1 MALKVERIDACR
13 WRIPREGAMRTE
25 GLVFASDALMAILK
39 EEQALEQV
47 ANVATLP
54 GIVGPSIAMPDIHWG
69 YGFPIG
75 GVAAF
80 DPDQDGV
87 VSPGGVGYDI
97 NCGVRLLRS
106 ALEAEEIRPQLKA
119 LADALFRNVPSGVGS
134 HRRDLRLSVHEERQV
149 LQQGAR
155 WAVAHGF
162 GAEADLDHIEEGGT
176 IPGADPEYISERA
189 LERGRA
195 QLGTLGSGNH
205 FLEVQVVEQ
214 IGDAAA
220 AEALG
225 LFPGQVTVTI
235 HTGSRGFGYQVC
247 DDYLR
252 VMLAASRKY
261 GIELPDRQLCCAPL
275 VSPEG
280 RQYLAAMACA
290 ANFAFANRQL
300 ITAWVRESFEQVLGR
315 GPGDL
320 RLSVIYDVCHNIAK
334 YETHLVGGRERRL
347 CVHRKGATR
356 AFPPGHPQTPE
367 LYKKVGQPVLI
378 PGDMGRYSY
387 VLVGTQGA
395 FEETFGSTCHGAG
408 RVMSRHAAKKVA
420 HGRSIEAELAARGIL
435 IRAASR
441 ATVVEEIPEAYKDV
455 MEVVNVVEQAGIGKI
470 VARLRPMAV
479 IKG

>member
-1 MALKVERIDACR
+1 MAVKVERIDACR
-13 WRIPREGAMRTE
+13 WRIPKTGAMRTE
-25 GLVFASDALMAILK
+25 GLVFASEALMRVLEK
-39 EEQALEQV
+39 EQALEQV
-47 ANVATLP
+47 RNVATLP

-80 DPDQDGV
+80 DPDEDGV

-106 ALEAEEIRPQLKA
+106 ALSAEEIRPQLGR
-119 LADALFRNVPSGVGS
+119 LADRLFHNIPSGVGS
-134 HRRDLRLSVHEERQV
+134 QRRDLKLSVHEERKV

-155 WAVAHGF
+155 WAVEHGF
-162 GAEADLDHIEEGGT
+162 GSEEDLRHIEEGGV
-176 IPGADPEYISERA
+176 IPGADPELVSDRA

-205 FLEVQVVEQ
+205 FIEVQTVDE
-214 IGDAAA
+214 IGDAEA

-252 VMLAASRKY
+252 MMLAASRKY

-275 VSPEG
+275 LSPEG
-280 RQYLAAMACA
+280 RQYLHAMACA

-300 ITAWVRESFEQVLGR
+300 ITAWVRESFEQALEK
-315 GPGDL
+315 GPGEL

-334 YETHLVGGRERRL
+334 YETHKVGKKERRL

-356 AFPPGHPQTPE
+356 AFPPGHPETPE
-367 LYKKVGQPVLI
+367 LYRKVGQPVLI

-408 RVMSRHAAKKVA
+408 RVLSRHASKKEA
-420 HGRSIEAELAARGIL
+420 RGRNIEAELAARGII

-441 ATVVEEIPEAYKDV
+441 ATVAEEISEAYKDV
-455 MEVVNVVEQAGIGKI
+455 MEVVNVVQQAGIGKI
-470 VARLRPMAV
+470 VARLKPMAV

>member
-1 MALKVERIDACR
+1 MNLKVEQIDACR
-13 WRIPREGAMRTE
+13 WRIPRQGVMRTE
-25 GLVFASDALMAILK
+25 GLVFANRRMMEELRK
-39 EEQALEQV
+39 EQALEQV

-80 DPDQDGV
+80 DPDEGI

-106 ALEAEEIRPQLKA
+106 ALSAGDAVPRLKE
-119 LADALFRNVPSGVGS
+119 LADALFRNIPSGVGS
-134 HRRDLRLSVHEERQV
+134 HRRDLKLSIQEERKV
-149 LQQGAR
+149 LRKGAS
-155 WAVAHGF
+155 WAVEQGF
-162 GAEADLDHIEEGGT
+162 GSAEDLNHIEEGGT
-176 IPGADPEYISERA
+176 IAEADPELVSDRA

-205 FLEVQVVEQ
+205 FIEIQQVEE
-214 IGDAAA
+214 IMDTRAADC
-220 AEALG
+220 LG
-225 LFPGQVTVTI
+225 LFAGQLTVSI

-252 VMLAASRKY
+252 TMLRAAQKY
-261 GIELPDRQLCCAPL
+261 GISLPDRQLCCAPL
-275 VSPEG
+275 TSPEAS
-280 RQYLAAMACA
+280 QYLAAMACA

-300 ITAWVRESFEQVLGR
+300 ITAWVRESFQQVLAL
-315 GPGDL
+315 GPADL

-334 YETHLVGGRERRL
+334 WETHQVQGRPRRL

-356 AFPPGHPQTPE
+356 AFPPGHPETPE
-367 LYKKVGQPVLI
+367 LYRQVGQPVLI

-387 VLVGTQGA
+387 VLVGTATA
-395 FEETFGSTCHGAG
+395 FAETFGSTCHGAG
-408 RVMSRHAAKKVA
+408 RVLSRHAAKNQA
-420 HGRSIEAELAARGIL
+420 RGRDIVAELAKKGIL
-435 IRAASR
+435 IRAAGR
-441 ATVVEEIPEAYKDV
+441 ATVAEEIPEAYKDV
-455 MEVVNVVEQAGIGKI
+455 RDVVGVVEQAGIGKI
-470 VARLRPMAV
+470 VARLKPLAV

>member
-1 MALKVERIDACR
+1 MAVKVERIDACR
-13 WRIPREGAMRTE
+13 WRIPKEGAMRTD
-25 GLVFASDALMAILK
+25 GLVFASEALMRVLEK
-39 EEQALEQV
+39 EQALEQV
-47 ANVATLP
+47 RNVATLP

-80 DPDQDGV
+80 DPDENGV

-106 ALEAEEIRPQLKA
+106 VLTADEIRPQLA
-119 LADALFRNVPSGVGS
+119 RLADRLYHNVPSGVGS
-134 HRRDLRLSVHEERQV
+134 QRRDLKLSVHEERKV
-149 LQQGAR
+149 LEQGAR

-162 GAEADLDHIEEGGT
+162 GSEEDLRHIEEGGT
-176 IPGADPEYISERA
+176 IAGADPEMVSERA

-205 FLEVQVVEQ
+205 FIEVQMVEE
-214 IGDAAA
+214 IGDAVA

-235 HTGSRGFGYQVC
+235 HTGSRGLGYQVC

-252 VMLAASRKY
+252 LMLHASRKY
-261 GIELPDRQLCCAPL
+261 GIDLPDRQLCCAPL
-275 VSPEG
+275 LSPEG
-280 RQYLAAMACA
+280 RQYLHAMACA
-290 ANFAFANRQL
+290 ANFAFANRQM
-300 ITAWVRESFEQVLGR
+300 ITAWVRESFEQALGKS
-315 GPGDL
+315 PGEL

-334 YETHLVGGRERRL
+334 YETHKVEKKERRL

-356 AFPPGHPQTPE
+356 AFPPGHPETPE

-387 VLVGTQGA
+387 VLVGTEGA
-395 FEETFGSTCHGAG
+395 FSETFGSTCHGAG
-408 RVMSRHAAKKVA
+408 RVLSRHAAKKEA
-420 HGRSIEAELAARGIL
+420 RGHNIEVELAARGIL
-435 IRAASR
+435 VRAASR
-441 ATVVEEIPEAYKDV
+441 ATVAEEISEAYKDV
-455 MEVVNVVEQAGIGKI
+455 MEVVNVVQQAGIGRI